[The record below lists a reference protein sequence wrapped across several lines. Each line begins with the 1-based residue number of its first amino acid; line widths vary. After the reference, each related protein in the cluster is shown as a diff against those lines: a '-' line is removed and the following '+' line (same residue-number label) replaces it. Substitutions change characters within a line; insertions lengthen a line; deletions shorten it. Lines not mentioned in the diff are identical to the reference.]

1 VQNTAGIQVI
11 ADASDSFKVYPNPA
25 SDIVHLDWLEK
36 QIGSIEVTD
45 VNGRLIFE
53 GTTNKSALDLD
64 VHLFQ
69 EGIYYVRVYSK
80 NETAVSRF
88 RVIK

>member
-1 VQNTAGIQVI
+1 MQNTAGIQVI
-11 ADASDSFKVYPNPA
+11 TDASDSFKVYPNPA
-25 SDIVHLDWLEK
+25 SDIVHLEWLEK
-36 QIGSIEVTD
+36 HIGSIEVTD

-53 GTTNKSALDLD
+53 GTADNSVLDLD